1 MFTSRMRG
9 PTQHLWI
16 NYDDQMVTLWLHL
29 HTEIG
34 FPPQSTHSEELVH
47 FYWERIFCNFH
58 RILKLEMSELSFWC
72 YSVGFFSEFQ
82 PLFSFTALPASVLQA
97 WMFPVC
103 SAVVANPSS
112 PTSQSPFPQTR
123 LHICIVH
130 LQSQ

>member
-1 MFTSRMRG
+1 MRG

-82 PLFSFTALPASVLQA
+82 PLFSFTALPFPPQFFRPECFLSALLWLLTHHLPLPNLPFLKPASTSVLFTYSHNKA
-97 WMFPVC
+97 
-103 SAVVANPSS
+103 
-112 PTSQSPFPQTR
+112 
-123 LHICIVH
+123 L
-130 LQSQ
+130 